1 VNIHAFV
8 PALGRAALA
17 LTCVLGA
24 AASAQQPARPAGPQ
38 VELQAEARREVPNDV
53 INAAMSLEV
62 SDADPAKVADAL
74 NRAQNAALA
83 AARDFPLVRARTGYS
98 QSYPVYDRA
107 QKLTGWR
114 GRAEVRLESRDFA
127 QAAALIGRLQSSMQ
141 LSGMSFSVSPQS
153 RQAAEDEL
161 LVEAIAA
168 FRARAEIARKA
179 IGTRAYR
186 IQRLQV
192 NTGGGFSPPPR
203 PMLARGAMAAEV
215 ATPQL
220 EGGLSQIVVTVQG
233 SIEVE

>member
-1 VNIHAFV
+1 MS
-8 PALGRAALA
+8 PAASIRLLAVALA
-17 LTCVLGA
+17 AA
-24 AASAQQPARPAGPQ
+24 AASAPVFAQQAARPAAPQ

-53 INAAMSLEV
+53 LNASQSVEI
-62 SDADPAKVADAL
+62 ADPEPAKVADAL

-83 AARDFPLVRARTGYS
+83 AAREFPQVRARTGYS

-153 RQAAEDEL
+153 RQSAEDEL

-168 FRARAEIARKA
+168 FRARAEIARRA
-179 IGTRAYR
+179 MGTTAYR

-192 NTGGGFSPPPR
+192 NTGGGFTAQPR